1 MAILDK
7 KNIRR
12 KMLIERREMSSA
24 EVSDLSS
31 VIINKLKKLPIYK
44 ASRSVMLYLS
54 FENEIDS
61 AEIVKDC
68 FKDGKRVIV
77 PFCDNSDMSITPTE
91 IKDRNTDLH
100 ISKMGYAQPK
110 RELLNPVDVS
120 DIDLIILP
128 GIAFDRK
135 GYRVGFG
142 AGYYDRFLGQVNFS
156 IPTIGLAYDF
166 QIIDSFIEVEA
177 YDIPIDY
184 VMTEERI
191 IVRTE

>member
-1 MAILDK
+1 
-7 KNIRR
+7 
-12 KMLIERREMSSA
+12 MLIERRDMTKEEIDDFSSI
-24 EVSDLSS
+24 
-31 VIINKLKKLPIYK
+31 IINKLKKLPIYK
-44 ASRSVMLYLS
+44 MSKSVMLYLS

-61 AEIVKDC
+61 TEIIENCLKE
-68 FKDGKRVIV
+68 GKRVIV

-91 IKDRNTDLH
+91 IKDMNTDLH
-100 ISKMGYAQPK
+100 VSKMGYIQPK
-110 RELLNPVDVS
+110 KESLSPVDIK
-120 DIDLIILP
+120 DIDLIIIP

-142 AGYYDRFLGQVNFS
+142 AGYYDRFLDKVNFK

-166 QIIDSFIEVEA
+166 QIIDSFIEIED

-184 VMTEERI
+184 VLTEERI

>member
-7 KNIRR
+7 KSIRR
-12 KMLIERREMSSA
+12 KMLIERRDMTREDIN
-24 EVSDLSS
+24 DLSS
-31 VIINKLKKLPIYK
+31 IIINKLKKLPIYK
-44 ASRSVMLYLS
+44 SSRSVMLYLS

-61 AEIVKDC
+61 SEIIKDC
-68 FKDGKRVIV
+68 LKDGKRVIV

-91 IKDRNTDLH
+91 IKDMSTDLYT
-100 ISKMGYAQPK
+100 SKMGYIQPK
-110 RELLNPVDVS
+110 KESLSPVDIS
-120 DIDLIILP
+120 EIDLIILP

-142 AGYYDRFLGQVNFS
+142 AGYYDRFLGQVNFE
-156 IPTIGLAYDF
+156 IPTVGLAYDF
-166 QIIDSFIEVEA
+166 QIIDSFIQMED

>member
-1 MAILDK
+1 
-7 KNIRR
+7 
-12 KMLIERREMSSA
+12 MLVERRDMTKQEISDFSSI
-24 EVSDLSS
+24 
-31 VIINKLKKLPIYK
+31 IINKLKKLPIYK
-44 ASRSVMLYLS
+44 TSKSVMLYLS

-61 AEIVKDC
+61 SEIIEDC
-68 FKDGKRVIV
+68 FREGKRVIV

-91 IKDRNTDLH
+91 IKDTITDLH
-100 ISKMGYAQPK
+100 TSKMGYIQPK
-110 RELLNPVDVS
+110 RESLSPVDIS

-142 AGYYDRFLGQVNFS
+142 AGYYDRFLAEVNFKV
-156 IPTIGLAYDF
+156 PTIGLAYDF
-166 QIIDSFIEVEA
+166 QIIDSFIQMED